1 MSCREIMNAD
11 PPVLRP
17 GDTVADAV
25 RSMLAHR
32 MLSLPVVDHDGRYHG
47 MFAKSGLFGLIG
59 PTVLSLQDVAPGVGV
74 HTDFGFMSDDL
85 DDLRDRLRS
94 FADRPVAEFADATVP
109 VLRPDSPLMA
119 VVVLLHRTRN
129 FLPVVEERSG
139 HLVGVVS
146 TWETLTALAE
156 GIV

>member
-11 PPVLRP
+11 PPVLQA
-17 GDTVADAV
+17 GDTVAEAI

-32 MLSLPVVDHDGRYHG
+32 MLSIPVVDHDRRYLG

-74 HTDFGFMSDDL
+74 HSDFGFMSDDL
-85 DDLRDRLRS
+85 EDLRARLRTY
-94 FADRPVAEFADATVP
+94 ADRPVAEVADATVP

-146 TWETLTALAE
+146 TWETLTTLAD